1 MLKNIKSLFIL
12 KKIFSLLGD
21 YTLLKSIKYNNSLKS
36 KLNINLY
43 YYKIFKGNYIVYD
56 SNGKGKEY
64 NFNGKLLFEGEYL
77 NGKNGI
83 RKWMNLI

>member
-21 YTLLKSIKYNNSLKS
+21 YTLLKSIKYNNFLKS

-43 YYKIFKGNYIVYD
+43 YYKIFKGNFIVYD

-64 NFNGKLLFEGEYL
+64 NEDGKLIFE
-77 NGKNGI
+77 
-83 RKWMNLI
+83 R